1 MVIEQGDHEPA
12 EPDGLFGKR
21 GIAVLADLRP
31 PFGVGGIDRAG
42 SLCILAGYG
51 PRTSIE
57 SVPSLRREHVDAA
70 RGQLAGLRDPLQRLP
85 AVDGDRAQG
94 RCRHAGGDQ
103 HPGRQ
108 VESPHAGPRSHL
120 TLLLRRLVH
129 RSDADPTDQD
139 QEWIWLILI
148 HADSEAEALRWGD
161 QLAAEYC
168 RGEPWNVLT
177 CSYIDQDPEG
187 DLSSL
192 SETRVGDRAFKI
204 AWADKLAT
212 VILPALERARDD
224 VLVASRPRPRTAG
237 APGAPEPPAAREMP
251 RARFEA
257 AAEIRT
263 SDRPLVIELAIS
275 CAGREEHLDFRPYE
289 LDVAVYVYAGND
301 TLTAQKLPVESITDE
316 VVVPLV
322 ASFVERSLAL
332 LI

>member
-1 MVIEQGDHEPA
+1 MQRVANWPDFVIRCNGCQLWTVIEPRED
-12 EPDGLFGKR
+12 
-21 GIAVLADLRP
+21 ADTQAAINTL
-31 PFGVGGIDRAG
+31 
-42 SLCILAGYG
+42 
-51 PRTSIE
+51 
-57 SVPSLRREHVDAA
+57 AA
-70 RGQLAGLRDPLQRLP
+70 RWNRRTPVPDPISP
-85 AVDGDRAQG
+85 YCFVAWFT
-94 RCRHAGGDQ
+94 DQ
-103 HPGRQ
+103 H
-108 VESPHAGPRSHL
+108 
-120 TLLLRRLVH
+120 
-129 RSDADPTDQD
+129 ADPTDQD

-289 LDVAVYVYAGND
+289 LDVAVYVYTGND